1 MTTENSESLI
11 QIPESSLED
20 SISNFNQPL
29 AHFLEELGLPIENVL
44 YPLAERKIIVNAL
57 KDALS
62 ILPIDER
69 TKSHYLTKFTVAIAV
84 GLFDGAINYLWNETI
99 RAIRQMI
106 QNFDL
111 SYFFFVAENINS
123 RHKNLSSSDDLLL
136 IGDHDLLE
144 ACRRI
149 GLISDVNYKR
159 FENINYMRN
168 HISAAHPND
177 EQIDGFEILAWLRV
191 CLRHAITA
199 EPDHSVVSIKRLLG
213 NIRTEVIPIDDFLII
228 GQDLEKQSQER
239 LDDLLWTLFGMFID
253 PRLPLDAKT
262 NITNLAKF
270 VWDASSEDRKYEIG
284 ARYGTFR
291 KNAEVAK
298 KDSAQEFLEIVN
310 GISYKDEDS
319 LAGELIEKL
328 ETLKRVHYEVNN
340 FYNEYSH
347 AKSLKSSL
355 PPTGNVPRAARHLWV
370 KTICICFVGNGL
382 GYREGVDESA
392 LPFYNE
398 FLDNF
403 SEAEITEFI
412 YLVGDTEFTAVLD
425 WTKTDKR
432 IRLLSRKLRAITKNS
447 QTQRALDLIVN
458 APEKKWD
465 NFKDS
470 TDFKRVL
477 ITIPKSR

>member
-1 MTTENSESLI
+1 MANENSKSLI
-11 QIPESSLED
+11 PIRQPSLEG
-20 SISNFNQPL
+20 SISNFDQPL
-29 AHFLEELGLPIENVL
+29 AHFLEELGLPTENVL

-57 KDALS
+57 QDALS

-99 RAIRQMI
+99 RAIRQMV

-111 SYFFFVAENINS
+111 SYFFSVAENINS
-123 RHKNLSSSDDLLL
+123 RHKNLSTSEDLLL
-136 IGDHDLLE
+136 IGDHELLE

-159 FENINYMRN
+159 LENINYMRN

-213 NIRTEVIPIDDFLII
+213 NIRTEVIPIDDFVII
-228 GQDLEKQSQER
+228 GQDLERQSQER
-239 LDDLLWTLFGMFID
+239 LNDLLWTLFGMFTD
-253 PRLPLDAKT
+253 PRLTLDAKT
-262 NITNLAKF
+262 NITNLARF
-270 VWDASSEDRKYEIG
+270 VWNASSEDRKYEIG

-291 KNAEVAK
+291 KNAEIAK
-298 KDSAQEFLEIVN
+298 KDAAQEFLEIVN
-310 GISYKDEDS
+310 GIAYKDEDS
-319 LAGELIEKL
+319 LIGELIEKL
-328 ETLKRVHYEVNN
+328 ETLKRVHYDVNN
-340 FYNEYSH
+340 FYNEYPH

-370 KTICICFVGNGL
+370 KTVCICYVGNGL

-392 LPFYNE
+392 LPFYKE
-398 FLDNF
+398 FVENF
-403 SEAEITEFI
+403 SEAEMVEFI
-412 YLVGDTEFTAVLD
+412 YLTGDTEFTAVLD

-432 IRLLSRKLRAITKNS
+432 VRQLGRKLRAITNNIHS
-447 QTQRALDLIVN
+447 QRALDLIVD
-458 APEKKWD
+458 APEKRWD
-465 NFKDS
+465 SFKDS
-470 TDFKRVL
+470 ANFKRVL
-477 ITIPKSR
+477 SSIPKSR